1 MSTTTDAKRHY
12 EIVLIVHPDQSKNI
26 DSMVDRYKT
35 MITEQGGTVHRF
47 EDWGRRHLAYPI
59 QKIYKAHY
67 VLFNIEVS
75 KKTLDDLHYN
85 FRFND
90 AVLRNL
96 VIGKKTAITGK
107 SKILEQKEMENDNA

>member
-1 MSTTTDAKRHY
+1 MRHY

-26 DSMVDRYKT
+26 DSVVDRYKQ
-35 MITEQGGTVHRF
+35 MIEEDGGVVHRF

-67 VLFNIEVS
+67 LLFNVEVS
-75 KKTLDDLHYN
+75 QKTLDDLNYN

-90 AVLRNL
+90 TILRNL
-96 VIGKKTAITGK
+96 VVSRKVAITEK
-107 SKILEQKEMENDNA
+107 SQMLLNKDKGDE